1 MNMNFADLL
10 LEKAKAL
17 NKKVVLPESED
28 ERTLQAASRLVK
40 EKICRVVLVGEK
52 DKIMSDAKKWGID
65 LEGVEIISPNDEKYA
80 EPLAEKLY
88 QYRKEKGMTPDQART
103 LIKDYLY
110 FGTMLLKEGYVDG
123 YVAGATHT
131 TADNLRPAL
140 QIIKAAP
147 GLRTVSSFFL
157 MIHPDKKW
165 GHEGVLLYADCG
177 MVEQPTAEQLAD
189 IAVASARTWKQ
200 LVGTEPRVA
209 MLSYSTKGSAKSP
222 DTEKVVKATELA
234 KKMAPDVLID
244 GEMQADAALIPSV
257 AERKCKGSPV
267 GGRANVLIFPDLDA
281 GNICYKIT
289 ERLAGAQALGPLVQ
303 GMAKPAHDLS
313 RGCSADDIVKV
324 AAIAAIMSVI
334 K

>member
-1 MNMNFADLL
+1 MNFADQLV
-10 LEKAKAL
+10 EKAKKL
-17 NKKVVLPESED
+17 NKKIVLPETED

-40 EKICRVVLVGEK
+40 EKICRVVLVGEP
-52 DKIMSDAKKWGID
+52 DRINSDAKSWSID
-65 LEGVEIISPNDEKYA
+65 ISGCEIMSPKNKELS

-88 QYRKEKGMTPDQART
+88 QYRKEKGMTPEKARE
-103 LIKDYLY
+103 LIQDYLY
-110 FGTMLLKEGYVDG
+110 FGTMLLKEGIVDG

-140 QIIKAAP
+140 QIIKAMP
-147 GLRTVSSFFL
+147 GIKTVSTFFL
-157 MIHPDKKW
+157 MVHPDPKW
-165 GHEGVLLYADCG
+165 GHNGVLLYADCG
-177 MVEQPTAEQLAD
+177 MNEMPSAEQLAD
-189 IAVASARTWKQ
+189 IAVTSARTWKQ
-200 LVGTEPRVA
+200 LIGTEPRVA

-234 KKMAPDVLID
+234 QKMAPDVLID

-257 AERKCKGSPV
+257 AERKCKGSKV
-267 GGRANVLIFPDLDA
+267 AGRANVLIFPDLDA

-289 ERLAGAQALGPLVQ
+289 ERLAGAQAIGPLVQ

-324 AAIAAIMSVI
+324 AAVAAIMA
-334 K
+334 